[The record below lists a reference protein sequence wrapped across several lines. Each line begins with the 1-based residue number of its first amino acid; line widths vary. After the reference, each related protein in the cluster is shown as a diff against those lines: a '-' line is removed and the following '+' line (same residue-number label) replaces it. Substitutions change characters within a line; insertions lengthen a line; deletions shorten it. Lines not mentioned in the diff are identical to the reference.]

1 MPTTQR
7 WRMAERDFPTIWI
20 EVDDFIRYFDGSVTP
35 TGISRVQ
42 SEILAFLA
50 ADQGSRVRFCRIGT
64 SARHVEILD
73 WEEVRRATD
82 GNAFLRRRQGAG
94 PLFRFARVAR
104 WMRRRLGVALR
115 AAFPGARTLA
125 FREAVRPGDVLVNLG
140 ASWTHSNFPD
150 TVGQL
155 KRELGL
161 SFALLV
167 HDVLPVSHPQF
178 CNPKDLPAFARWLS
192 GMAGVWDVV
201 MTPSRA
207 SADALTRHLE
217 AGGLK
222 APPIHVVPF
231 GAGFGLAKAA
241 PAGEAGER
249 RDHVLYVSTIEIRK
263 NHTLLVDVWEELIRR
278 HGADCVPTLVFAG
291 KYGWQIEDLRRRL
304 TQNAFFGGKIRV
316 VGNLSDEGLS
326 ALYRDSLFT
335 MFPSHCEGWGLP
347 VAESLVHGRL
357 CIASNATSIPEVGG
371 PFALYHDPL
380 DVAEACR
387 LVEAALFDGTT
398 RAEQERLIAERYK
411 APSWRDT
418 AHAVM
423 AVLDAQAG
431 GIVAPL
437 PAAVPRS
444 PSR

>member
-1 MPTTQR
+1 MT
-7 WRMAERDFPTIWI
+7 ERDFPTIWI

-50 ADQGSRVRFCRIGT
+50 ADHGSRVRFCRIGT

-73 WEEVRRATD
+73 WEEVRRLTD
-82 GNAFLRRRQGAG
+82 GNAFLRRSRGAG
-94 PLFRFARVAR
+94 LLLPLITFAR
-104 WMRRRLGVALR
+104 WSKRRLGVALR
-115 AAFPGARTLA
+115 SAFPAARTRT

-140 ASWTHSNFPD
+140 ASWTHLNFAA

-155 KRELGL
+155 KRDLGL

-178 CNPKDLPAFARWLS
+178 CDPRHIPTFARWLS
-192 GMAGVWDVV
+192 GMADVWDFV
-201 MTPSRA
+201 MTPSHA
-207 SADALTRHLE
+207 SADALARHLE
-217 AGGLK
+217 SGGL
-222 APPIHVVPF
+222 AVPSIHVVPF
-231 GAGFGLAKAA
+231 GAGFGTAQPD
-241 PAGEAGER
+241 PAGDAGAL

-278 HGADCVPTLVFAG
+278 HGAERVPTLVFAG
-291 KYGWQIEDLRRRL
+291 KYGWQIQDLRRRL
-304 TQNAFFGGKIRV
+304 TQSAFLGGKIRV

-335 MFPSHCEGWGLP
+335 VFPSHCEGWGLP

-357 CIASNATSIPEVGG
+357 CVASNATSIPEVGG

-380 DVAEACR
+380 DVDAACR
-387 LVEAALFDGTT
+387 LVEAALFDGRT
-398 RAEQERLIAERYK
+398 RGEQERLIAERYK
-411 APSWRDT
+411 APSWQDT
-418 AHAVM
+418 ATAVV
-423 AVLDAQAG
+423 AVVDAQTG
-431 GIVAPL
+431 GIATRPVIAGS
-437 PAAVPRS
+437 A
-444 PSR
+444 